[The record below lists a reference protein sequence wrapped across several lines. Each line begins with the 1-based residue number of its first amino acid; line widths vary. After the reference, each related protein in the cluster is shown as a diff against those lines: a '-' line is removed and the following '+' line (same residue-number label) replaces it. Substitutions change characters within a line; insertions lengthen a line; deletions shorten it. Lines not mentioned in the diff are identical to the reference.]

1 MTDAGKEE
9 EKEAEGFKM
18 KAELVSKKFTTSTYL
33 LKGVTPAFI
42 NSIRRA
48 ALSLVPTLAIEEVEF
63 VKNSS
68 PLYDEFIA
76 HRLGLVSLKTDI
88 DSYEVPPEDVDPRE
102 FAKYHV
108 AFKLSAKGPGMVK
121 ASGLTFSDPKIK
133 PIYPETPIVNLLEG
147 QELEFTGIAVMGLGK
162 EHSKWSP
169 GHIFYKNVPELKVK
183 NPKAENASS
192 VANSCPRGL
201 LKVESGKL
209 IVDEKKLFECT
220 LCGACAEAFP
230 DVIELS
236 FKEDEFLFSIDNF
249 GQLKDAEIFKK
260 AMEALDSKFKELSKA
275 V

>member
-1 MTDAGKEE
+1 M
-9 EKEAEGFKM
+9 
-18 KAELVSKKFTTSTYL
+18 
-33 LKGVTPAFI
+33 
-42 NSIRRA
+42 NSLRRA
-48 ALSLVPTLAIEEVEF
+48 ALSLIPTLAIEEVEF

-76 HRLGLVSLKTDI
+76 HRLGLVPLKTDI

-108 AFKLSAKGPGMVK
+108 TFKLSAKGPGMVK

-133 PIYPETPIVNLLEG
+133 PVYPETPIVNLLEG
-147 QELEFTGIAVMGLGK
+147 QELEFMGIAVMGFGK

-169 GHIFYKNVPELKVK
+169 AHLFYKNVPVLSVK
-183 NPKAENASS
+183 NPKAENAAA
-192 VANSCPRGL
+192 VAAACPKGL
-201 LKVESGKL
+201 FKLDSGKL
-209 IVDEKKLFECT
+209 TVEEKKLFECS

-230 DVIELS
+230 DVVELS
-236 FKEDEFLFSIDNF
+236 FKEDEFLFSVDNF

-260 AMEALDSKFKELSKA
+260 ALEVLDSKFKELSKA